1 VGVGCSSDER
11 FLVFARFLNVGLLSK
26 RGIAG
31 VRGFFTSSDGFET
44 SNTVQG
50 ATAALLILPE

>member
-1 VGVGCSSDER
+1 
-11 FLVFARFLNVGLLSK
+11 VGLLSK

-31 VRGFFTSSDGFET
+31 VRGFRTSSECFET

-50 ATAALLILPE
+50 ATAALLLLLE